1 MKYLTLISLLS
12 ILYLNNSFSQSVEF
26 EEYKLDN
33 GLHIIL
39 HQDNSAPVV
48 STGLMFHVGAKNED
62 SKKTGFAHFFEHLL
76 GKETKNMASG
86 EWYKILSSNGGNGNA
101 MTSVDMTYYYAVMP
115 SNSLRLGLWR
125 YSEIMLS
132 PVIDQQGIDIQREAV
147 KEEKRMRDNQPYS
160 RFYEALKSNLFKK
173 HTYKNPLIGVPEHL
187 DNAKLQ
193 DFLDF
198 RANFYM
204 PSNAVFVVAGDI
216 DIDNTKK
223 LISEYFSEVPAAPKM
238 KREIVIEDPILEEI
252 RAIEYDP
259 NIQIPA
265 IIMGFKTP
273 SMKSRDAIILDFIST
288 YLSDGPSSKLYKKM
302 VDKNK
307 TAIEVQAIS
316 IGHEDYSMYALLALP
331 LGETEL
337 SQLILEIE
345 EEVVKIQKNLISEK
359 NYKKL
364 QNKFENRFVNSNS
377 SIQGIAQSLAD
388 YYTLYG
394 DTNLINSTID
404 IYRSITR
411 EEIKDAANKYLNTN
425 QRLILEYLPEN
436 QKN

>member
-1 MKYLTLISLLS
+1 MKNLILLSLIS
-12 ILYLNNSFSQSVEF
+12 ILYINNSFSQSVEF
-26 EEYKLDN
+26 EEYNLKN

-62 SKKTGFAHFFEHLL
+62 SNKTGFAHFFEHLL
-76 GKETKNMASG
+76 GKETKNMESG

-115 SNSLRLGLWR
+115 SNSLNLGLWR

-132 PVIDQQGIDIQREAV
+132 PVIDQEGIDIQREAV

-160 RFYEALKSNLFKK
+160 RFYEALKSNLFKN

-198 RANFYM
+198 RNNFYM

-216 DIDNTKK
+216 DIDNTKN
-223 LISEYFSEVPAAPKM
+223 LISKYFSEVPTGPKM
-238 KREIVIEDPILEEI
+238 EREMISEDPIIEEL
-252 RAIEYDP
+252 RAVEYDP

-265 IIMGFKTP
+265 IIMGYRTP
-273 SMKSRDAIILDFIST
+273 SMKSRDAAILDFISA

-307 TAIEVQAIS
+307 SAIEVQAIS

-345 EEVVKIQKNLISEK
+345 EEVNKIQINLISEK
-359 NYKKL
+359 DYEKL

-377 SIQGIAQSLAD
+377 SIQGIANSLAD

-411 EEIKDAANKYLNTN
+411 EEIKDVANKYLNKN

-436 QKN
+436 KKQ